1 MNKNNYRSE
10 TGLNFMEINIGCDEN
25 FLIKTMKSL
34 KP

>member
-10 TGLNFMEINIGCDEN
+10 TGLNFMETNIECDEN
-25 FLIKTMKSL
+25 FLIKTMNSL